1 MKIYSSRYED
11 LKKERDAW
19 DENLAQSKK
28 RYEEQQSSYDEA
40 MHAVVN
46 PIKAQ
51 IEADLSKFDL
61 LDFQVKV
68 GPTFNREDSLEIRV
82 FCNQNRLFDETSAL
96 AWDYFVSLSN
106 GQVKSESGSYSGL
119 NATTPE
125 SLASLKQTV
134 EALSYLNAQDW
145 ASILQKELPD
155 YLEYVTE
162 QVPYNRPDFESQIK
176 EEELKE
182 YIGQD
187 IAFRGQP
194 IEQLG
199 MAARRNAT
207 QNFWYIIKRETPKK
221 YFVTWFSDRLIRL
234 ANIPEDDPQAIINNF
249 KNQAPQQIKKEILLD
264 ALYYPFETLK

>member
-28 RYEEQQSSYDEA
+28 RYKEQKSSYIDA

-46 PIKAQ
+46 PIKEQ

-61 LDFQVKV
+61 LDFQVKIEP
-68 GPTFNREDSLEIRV
+68 GFDREDSLEIRV

-96 AWDYFVSLSN
+96 AWNYSVSLSK

-155 YLEYVTE
+155 YFEYVTE
-162 QVPYNRPDFESQIK
+162 QVPHNRPDFESQIK

-187 IAFRGQP
+187 IAFKGQP

-199 MAARRNAT
+199 MATRSTN

-221 YFVTWFSDRLIRL
+221 YFVTWFSDRLIRSV
-234 ANIPEDDPQAIINNF
+234 NIPEDDPQAIINEF
-249 KNQAPQQIKKEILLD
+249 KNQASQQIKKEILLS
-264 ALYYPFETLK
+264 ALYYPFETLS